1 MVLEIGSSRYS
12 PSILCFSIPVKQE
25 SQIKKRRKSTFGMGQ
40 FCIMKT
46 NLYQLQ
52 QIIQNLNIK
61 RGQGALVPPAEE
73 FITAETHIGL

>member
-1 MVLEIGSSRYS
+1 
-12 PSILCFSIPVKQE
+12 
-25 SQIKKRRKSTFGMGQ
+25 
-40 FCIMKT
+40 MKT

-61 RGQGALVPPAEE
+61 RGKGALVPPAEE